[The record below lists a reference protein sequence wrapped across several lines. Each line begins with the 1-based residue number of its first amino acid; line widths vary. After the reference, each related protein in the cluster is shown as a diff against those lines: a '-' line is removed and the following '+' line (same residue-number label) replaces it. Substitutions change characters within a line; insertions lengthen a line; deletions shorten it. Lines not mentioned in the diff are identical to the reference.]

1 MPLRLGID
9 IACRAAHQVSL
20 ADEQGRFIWT
30 GRRFRTTPQDLA
42 RLWAMLPDGTDPAE
56 VLVVMEPTRNAWV
69 PLAAWFRRRGA
80 GVVLVPPERSADLRR
95 YYAKHTKSDRLDSQ
109 LLARLPMLHP
119 DGLYAEQGL
128 GPGDAL
134 KRAAKLHSTLTHRR
148 SQSLAR
154 LDALLEIL
162 GPAWHAAI
170 GADLANRTPLKFLA
184 AGYADPHV
192 VKRLGRTRLARF
204 CYRHSRGAWGEPH
217 ADALL
222 AAAQET
228 LQLWSGGE
236 LDYPD
241 LAEDIAIEARLA
253 LQLTEEIKDL
263 DERTALLL
271 READPTGILTSAPGV
286 AAITAAAILGRLG
299 DPNRFTSLAG
309 ARAFTGLVPTLDA
322 SGLNGRH
329 GGTDQT
335 RRRGP
340 AASTVHGRRP
350 GPPHR
355 PHPGRQIP
363 PPHDRG
369 RQTPQL
375 RALPHRHHAADPDHR
390 LLARRTALP
399 AARRRRHP
407 SDHRTSP
414 RDHRRTLH
422 HTQRPPRP
430 TQNHH
435 RHRNGPAK
443 QGVAKR
449 SINRSVQ
456 TQRYDPHR
464 SLTSVRNST
473 GSSLHRPVRPKGRG
487 GAVRPDLPRERDPPP
502 VDRAGVAEPER
513 EGGKVPRHPAA
524 GLLRRA
530 GPFASLA
537 AARKRWMAGWSDTT
551 PTVRTRP
558 WMPTSQRFQPIDSRR
573 SRDRELLPLWL
584 PPTIATPATLHRDQ
598 QGVDQAPDASGPGR
612 VR

>member
-30 GRRFRTTPQDLA
+30 GRRFRTTPQDLV
-42 RLWAMLPDGTDPAE
+42 RLWTMLPEGTDPAE

-80 GVVLVPPERSADLRR
+80 DVVLVPPERSADLRR

-162 GPAWHAAI
+162 GPGWHTAI

-222 AAAQET
+222 AAANQT
-228 LQLWSGGE
+228 LELWAGGE

-263 DERTALLL
+263 DERTTLLL
-271 READPTGILTSAPGV
+271 KQADPTGILTSAPGV
-286 AAITAAAILGRLG
+286 ARS
-299 DPNRFTSLAG
+299 PQPRSW
-309 ARAFTGLVPTLDA
+309 
-322 SGLNGRH
+322 
-329 GGTDQT
+329 GGSAT
-335 RRRGP
+335 R
-340 AASTVHGRRP
+340 
-350 GPPHR
+350 
-355 PHPGRQIP
+355 
-363 PPHDRG
+363 
-369 RQTPQL
+369 
-375 RALPHRHHAADPDHR
+375 
-390 LLARRTALP
+390 
-399 AARRRRHP
+399 
-407 SDHRTSP
+407 
-414 RDHRRTLH
+414 
-422 HTQRPPRP
+422 
-430 TQNHH
+430 
-435 RHRNGPAK
+435 
-443 QGVAKR
+443 
-449 SINRSVQ
+449 
-456 TQRYDPHR
+456 
-464 SLTSVRNST
+464 T
-473 GSSLHRPVRPKGRG
+473 GS
-487 GAVRPDLPRERDPPP
+487 PPSP
-502 VDRAGVAEPER
+502 APEPS
-513 EGGKVPRHPAA
+513 PAWF
-524 GLLRRA
+524 
-530 GPFASLA
+530 PS
-537 AARKRWMAGWSDTT
+537 S
-551 PTVRTRP
+551 
-558 WMPTSQRFQPIDSRR
+558 MP
-573 SRDRELLPLWL
+573 
-584 PPTIATPATLHRDQ
+584 PA
-598 QGVDQAPDASGPGR
+598 
-612 VR
+612 